1 MTLGSGTQNPIA
13 NNSTI
18 NEMRESAGDGW
29 KQNKFVTQ
37 KNMPSSHLLYYAL
50 VKLKLAWTL
59 KKEKKLLGYSLPS
72 NSLRCGNPLYRKY
85 FWNAVDYIWT

>member
-50 VKLKLAWTL
+50 VKLKLA
-59 KKEKKLLGYSLPS
+59 
-72 NSLRCGNPLYRKY
+72 
-85 FWNAVDYIWT
+85 